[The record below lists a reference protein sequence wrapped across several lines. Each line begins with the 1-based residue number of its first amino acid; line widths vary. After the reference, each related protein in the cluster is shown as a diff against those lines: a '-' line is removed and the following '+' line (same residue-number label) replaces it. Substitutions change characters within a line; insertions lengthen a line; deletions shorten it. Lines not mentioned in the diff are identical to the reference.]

1 MGNSDDFIKIYSS
14 ARENGEK
21 SNRKTSGK
29 LKNYKNIN
37 SIMSLIFMVLWII
50 TSVISTKRNYDSYYI
65 YLIII
70 ILLPLVFIL
79 GNNVNISNKLKGLHK
94 EVIRMI
100 LKCFLITAMLIQ
112 VIRPA
117 VWSSIGVTRIFNNNS
132 SSPVNT
138 SIKGD
143 INLNKSYNILIA
155 RVNDHDFSNYW
166 RNSILNQGYDNSKI
180 VNSLEIVT
188 FNKNTLEISTRVIPL
203 KLQVKYY
210 TKDYA
215 DELMYAYRVGGE
227 ENLVESVKENLG
239 IKLDYAIILNNSQVD
254 ELLRKYITNL
264 SIQFSEEGISGSNK
278 KQGFNIASIY
288 NESGED
294 EETRYSLI
302 ETFLL
307 NLYSLDKD
315 NFINFRSDLLR
326 MIGKNKIDF
335 LDETYSAYSNLIINK
350 RAIINKKVE
359 LKTTEIDFKK
369 LLQDNN
375 LQSSDTNLNTY
386 KLKVI
391 KKELVDQNIFL
402 KELRKKTNQS
412 NTHTNN
418 TQNNTQHNN
427 TTNNTTNNNTQNNAG
442 NNTNTNNNTNGN
454 SSNNNSNTNGNNG
467 GNNTGNQPNNG
478 GSGNNG
484 ENSNND
490 GDTQVE
496 NPEVELPPS
505 NETPAGNDKPTED
518 IDNGQ
523 VSTR

>member
-50 TSVISTKRNYDSYYI
+50 TSVISAKRKYDSYYV

-386 KLKVI
+386 KLKVL
-391 KKELVDQNIFL
+391 KEGSEKNNIFL
-402 KELRKKTNQS
+402 MKVKEQAKQVNTKK
-412 NTHTNN
+412 NN
-418 TQNNTQHNN
+418 TQNTPS
-427 TTNNTTNNNTQNNAG
+427 NNNSNKSNGIINQNNSG
-442 NNTNTNNNTNGN
+442 NSTNNNTNN
-454 SSNNNSNTNGNNG
+454 STNNNTNNN
-467 GNNTGNQPNNG
+467 NNTDNN
-478 GSGNNG
+478 NNN
-484 ENSNND
+484 EN
-490 GDTQVE
+490 
-496 NPEVELPPS
+496 
-505 NETPAGNDKPTED
+505 
-518 IDNGQ
+518 IDNGSEKNEDNGTDPEN
-523 VSTR
+523 VGETPVNNPTDGEISTF